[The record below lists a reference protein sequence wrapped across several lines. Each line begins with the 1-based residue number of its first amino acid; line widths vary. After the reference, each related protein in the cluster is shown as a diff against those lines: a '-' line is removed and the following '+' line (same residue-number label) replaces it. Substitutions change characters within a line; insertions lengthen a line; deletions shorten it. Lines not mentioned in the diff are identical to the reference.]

1 MGRRGLYQG
10 LAGRALR
17 ARRQAARHR
26 RWDKRDPPDADR
38 PRIDRRGRV
47 IWLWLSAAF
56 MVTTAG
62 VHSVPGYR
70 RLIVPLLRGEAG
82 SLADHLTRRI
92 IRFAMHAPWVLRRI
106 SAAPNSLRDRTVV
119 VEGRGGER
127 AVKLRERRKKKK
139 K

>member
-10 LAGRALR
+10 LAGRALL

-26 RWDKRDPPDADR
+26 RWAKRDPPDAAR

-62 VHSVPGYR
+62 SHSVPGYR
-70 RLIVPLLRGEAG
+70 RMTEPLLSGEAG
-82 SLADHLTRRI
+82 LISDHTQARI
-92 IRFAMHAPWVLRRI
+92 KEWQSRLLGKGCVDH
-106 SAAPNSLRDRTVV
+106 
-119 VEGRGGER
+119 
-127 AVKLRERRKKKK
+127 
-139 K
+139 